1 MQSDN
6 VQVIQ
11 TMLDGG
17 FTAMATIFNDCRL
30 LATGLGRLSLSSEIK
45 KLMRLL
51 TRHSLVDYIDFY

>member
-17 FTAMATIFNDCRL
+17 FTAMAAIFDDCRL
-30 LATGLGRLSLSSEIK
+30 LAMGLGRLSLSIAIK

-51 TRHSLVDYIDFY
+51 TRHSLVDHIDCY